1 VLPIAAEPLS
11 VCVSGALGRVGRML
25 VPAIAAAGD
34 LRLHSA
40 VSRRETGRDVGEAL
54 GGDAVGMAIED
65 DLERALDRR
74 PDVLVDYTHPTVVRR
89 HVALA
94 LERRIPVVIGT
105 SGLFDD
111 DFAAIDAAAR
121 QASVGV
127 ASGNFSLTAALLQH
141 LGRIAARHIGRFEVI
156 EQNAAAKPDVPSG
169 TARELA
175 ELLARERGGV
185 PGHPA
190 IELIG
195 PPEARGAA
203 IAGVPVHSLRLPGT
217 NAAVEVVFGAPGERL
232 AIRYEEQ
239 GDPAIFVAG
248 TLLAARRVRGFTGLV
263 RGLDSLLFSGD
274 ETPPR

>member
-1 VLPIAAEPLS
+1 
-11 VCVSGALGRVGRML
+11 VSGALGAVGGAL

-40 VSRRETGRDVGEAL
+40 VSRRERGRDVGEAL
-54 GGDAVGMAIED
+54 GGNALGVALED
-65 DLERALDRR
+65 DLEAALARS
-74 PDVLVDYTHPTVVRR
+74 PDVLVDYTHPVVVRR

-105 SGLFDD
+105 SGLVED

-121 QASVGV
+121 AAGTGV

-141 LGRIAARHIGRFEVI
+141 LAKIAARHVPRFEIV
-156 EQNAAAKPDVPSG
+156 EQNGVAKPDVPSG

-175 ELLARERGGV
+175 ELLARERSHPPEG
-185 PGHPA
+185 PA

-195 PPEARGAA
+195 PREARGAA
-203 IAGVPVHSLRLPGT
+203 IAGVQVHSLRLPGLG
-217 NAAVEVVFGAPGERL
+217 AAVEVVFGAPGERL
-232 AIRYEEQ
+232 TIRHEEQ

-248 TLLAARRVRGFTGLV
+248 TLLAARRVQDFSGLA
-263 RGLDSLLFSGD
+263 RGLDSLLFAG
-274 ETPPR
+274 